1 MLSKMTIIRFSYE
14 SLSVFAQCQRENSCK
29 IKLDITN
36 KKEHLSHY
44 IARKILLVRVISL
57 ELILSILAPFHEQ
70 VI

>member
-1 MLSKMTIIRFSYE
+1 MTIIWFSYE
-14 SLSVFAQCQRENSCK
+14 SLSVFVQCQRENSCT
-29 IKLDITN
+29 IKLQTLQT

-57 ELILSILAPFHEQ
+57 ELILSILVPFHAQ